1 MAMKK
6 TIKNPTH
13 AIYISGDAQNVDL
26 IVGKVYR
33 VLKPRKNDLESDL
46 RVIDESQDDYIYPEE
61 WFVPIEVPYR
71 VKRALASVA

>member
-13 AIYISGDAQNVDL
+13 AIYIGGDAKNVDL

-33 VLKPRKNDLESDL
+33 VLKPRKNDLESDV
-46 RVIDESQDDYIYPEE
+46 RVIDESQDDYIYPNR
-61 WFVPIEVPYR
+61 WFVPIDLPSKAKV
-71 VKRALASVA
+71 ALGSV